1 MELTGKSPKEI
12 QQQIFDEIK
21 KGTGADVLAAE
32 LKHNGLHPEGYYFT
46 TEESHQALL
55 EEPKTSA
62 ASGVS
67 GKQIFWF
74 SLSLIFIII
83 KVVRCNMIMNR

>member
-1 MELTGKSPKEI
+1 MELTGKTPKEI
-12 QQQIFDEIK
+12 QQQIFDEIS
-21 KGTGADVLAAE
+21 KGTSADVLAAE

-46 TEESHQALL
+46 TKESHHAAL
-55 EEPKTSA
+55 EQPKEPA
-62 ASGVS
+62 GAVS

-83 KVVRCNMIMNR
+83 KVVRCNMLMNR